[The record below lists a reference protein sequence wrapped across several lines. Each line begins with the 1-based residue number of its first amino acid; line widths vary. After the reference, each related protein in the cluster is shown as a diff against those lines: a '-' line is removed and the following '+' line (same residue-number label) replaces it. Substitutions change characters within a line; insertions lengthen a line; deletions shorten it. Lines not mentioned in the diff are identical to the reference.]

1 MRKYDPERDPD
12 PAKWLE
18 VDEDLRIAGVRQYH
32 QKIRAKLPNVE
43 AHAIGHVIV
52 ENQLA
57 EGLPEARRA
66 LERLLG
72 EGLDR
77 HESIHAIASVLME
90 HLWNLSN
97 KPPHPGDPH
106 APYLAALEKL
116 TADSWH
122 RSGQD
127 TDD

>member
-1 MRKYDPERDPD
+1 MWKYDPEHDPD
-12 PAKWLE
+12 PAQWLAF
-18 VDEDLRIAGVRQYH
+18 DEDMRIELVRRYH
-32 QKIRAKLPNVE
+32 RKIRAELPSVN
-43 AHAIGHVIV
+43 AHAVAHAIV

-77 HESIHAIASVLME
+77 HEAIHAIASVLLQ
-90 HLWNLSN
+90 HLWNRAH
-97 KPPHPGDPH
+97 KPQEPGDPN

-116 TADSWH
+116 TAESWR
-122 RSGQD
+122 RSG
-127 TDD
+127 